1 MQRSAHRLR
10 PRLRPKSFSAA
21 RWRPQG
27 SRRRPPPCRGRPLEV
42 TPSTPVETSQGVYLK
57 QRTVQGTMYMY
68 YVPTVCTCTMYSMY
82 NYSMHMYMYYVPTVC
97 TCTMYSMY
105 NYSMHMYICTL
116 CVMYIDCC
124 TVYSVQCTSRYSTLL

>member
-1 MQRSAHRLR
+1 MAVSQNGAHLNVQRSAHRLR

-82 NYSMHMYMYYVPTVC
+82 NYSMHMY
-97 TCTMYSMY
+97 
-105 NYSMHMYICTL
+105 ICTL